1 MTRAGRDPIR
11 QLQDEAS
18 EFLPL
23 KPAEFHV
30 LLTLLGGAVHGYAIR
45 QEVEVRTGGGVRLW
59 PATLYG
65 TIGRLVDAGLIEEV
79 TPVDAPPD
87 EVHRRFYGLTDL
99 GRAVVDAET
108 ERLARLVELA
118 RAKQALAGPG
128 RA

>member
-1 MTRAGRDPIR
+1 MTRAVREPVR
-11 QLQDEAS
+11 QLEDEADG
-18 EFLPL
+18 FLPL

-30 LLTLLGGAVHGYAIR
+30 LLTLVGGAVHGYAIR
-45 QEVEVRTGGGVRLW
+45 QEVEARTGGGVRLW

-65 TIGRLVDAGLIEEV
+65 TIGRLADGGLIEEV
-79 TPVDAPPD
+79 RPVDAPPD
-87 EVHRRFYGLTDL
+87 DVHRRFYALTAL

-128 RA
+128 PA